1 MTEIV
6 AHDYYRG
13 RWPEEPIP
21 DGEPIWLFY
30 EVDKLADAV
39 LRTVHVFA
47 DGRVA
52 RNSVVLEQRHGDQ
65 CPSLID
71 CSLGDLF
78 DGGKLEEISREQ
90 FEEWWTKGID
100 VPVWFVR

>member
-1 MTEIV
+1 MREIV

-13 RWPEEPIP
+13 RWPEEPVP
-21 DGEPIWLFY
+21 DGEPTWLFY

-39 LRTVHVFA
+39 LRTVDVFA

-52 RNSVVLEQRHGDQ
+52 RNSVTLEQRYGDK

-71 CSLGDLF
+71 CSLEDLF
-78 DGGKLEEISREQ
+78 ASGKLEETSREQ
-90 FEEWWTKGID
+90 FEEWWTKGMD
-100 VPVWFVR
+100 TPFWFVR

>member
-13 RWPEEPIP
+13 RWPEELVP

-30 EVDKLADAV
+30 EIARLADSV
-39 LRTVHVFA
+39 LRTVGVFA

-52 RNSVVLEQRHGDQ
+52 RNSVELEQRHGDK

-71 CSLGDLF
+71 CSLEDLF

-90 FEEWWTKGID
+90 FEEWWTKGTDTPI
-100 VPVWFVR
+100 WFVR